1 MVATYEKQIHI
12 SIVPVSV
19 NRGKVCYAP
28 IAEKA
33 MSKQPNDP
41 IKLQLRLNEALRQQ
55 IAAAAASSIR
65 SINSEILYRLRSSF
79 EREPSGDRAS

>member
-1 MVATYEKQIHI
+1 MT
-12 SIVPVSV
+12 
-19 NRGKVCYAP
+19 
-28 IAEKA
+28 
-33 MSKQPNDP
+33 KQPNDP

-79 EREPSGDRAS
+79 GREPSGDRAS